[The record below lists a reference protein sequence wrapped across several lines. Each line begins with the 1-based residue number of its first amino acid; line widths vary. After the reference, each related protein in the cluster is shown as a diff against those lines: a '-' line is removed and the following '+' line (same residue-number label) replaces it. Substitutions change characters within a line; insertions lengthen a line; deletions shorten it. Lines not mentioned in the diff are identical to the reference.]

1 MTGPAEKLHSLS
13 IVVNGETANVLVTPR
28 ELLCDVLRDRLGFT
42 GTHVGCGT
50 GQCGS
55 CTVIID
61 GETVRSC
68 LTLAVQVDG
77 AAIETIESVS
87 NAGELHPVQ
96 QAFHEHHA
104 LQCGFCTPGIVI
116 AAVAMFR
123 ENATPSDE
131 QIATMLQGHLCRC
144 TGYRNITEALRSVA
158 HAGDH

>member
-1 MTGPAEKLHSLS
+1 MAISAEKLHPLS
-13 IVVNGETANVLVTPR
+13 IVVNGEATAVSVSPR
-28 ELLCDVLRDRLGFT
+28 ELLCDLLRDRLGLT

-68 LTLAVQVDG
+68 LTLAIQAEG
-77 AAIETIESVS
+77 STIETIESVS
-87 NAGELHPVQ
+87 APGELHPVQ

-123 ENATPSDE
+123 ENAAPADE

-158 HAGDH
+158 HAGEH